1 MKNISIKV
9 DYLRFPIHLLQRRPE
24 LHSAIR
30 VGLDQLDRG
39 ECHSAEEVFA
49 DMRARIAEVEGVQQ

>member
-1 MKNISIKV
+1 MRDSSNKILSFRI
-9 DYLRFPIHLLQRRPE
+9 PIHSLQCRSE
-24 LHSAIR
+24 LHAAIR